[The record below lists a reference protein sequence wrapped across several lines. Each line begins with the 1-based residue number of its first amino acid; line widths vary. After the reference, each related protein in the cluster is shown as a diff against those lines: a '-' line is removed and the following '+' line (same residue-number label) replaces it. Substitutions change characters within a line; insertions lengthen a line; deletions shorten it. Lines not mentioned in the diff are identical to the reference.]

1 MKIKLK
7 DLLVRESIDIAKKYA
22 KGDEE
27 LIASN
32 ESYWQWEYDHDINHA
47 LLFMKANGDLRLSV
61 SNEHIKSGLGKGEF
75 YKELESES
83 VGSVRKPDIAR
94 IKNLVKKHGHDR
106 TRAGGPFKSQ
116 WFDVLNS
123 KTDLLTNIIKQY
135 NLQEA
140 ASFKKQPKFVAEFS
154 TKGANESKLKNFLA
168 FLDKQGLNYY
178 YNKQHQT
185 LELDEKD
192 TENKYFDEMIDDIG
206 LKEL

>member
-7 DLLVRESIDIAKKYA
+7 DLIKESIDIAKKYA

-75 YKELESES
+75 YKEMESES
-83 VGSVRKPDIAR
+83 VGTVRKPDIAR
-94 IKNLVKKHGHDR
+94 IKTLVKKHGHDR

-123 KTDLLTNIIKQY
+123 KSDLLSNIIKQY

-140 ASFKKQPKFVAEFS
+140 AWKKQPKFVAEFS
-154 TKGANESKLKNFLA
+154 TKGVNDSKLKNFLS

-178 YNKQHQT
+178 YSKQHQT

-192 TENKYFDEMIDDIG
+192 TENKYISEMIDALG
-206 LKEL
+206 LKET